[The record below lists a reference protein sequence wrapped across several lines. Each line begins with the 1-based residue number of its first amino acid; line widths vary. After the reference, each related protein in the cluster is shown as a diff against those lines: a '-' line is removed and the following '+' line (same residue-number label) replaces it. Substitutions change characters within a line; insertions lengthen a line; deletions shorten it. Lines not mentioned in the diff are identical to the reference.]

1 MASHR
6 RSTPSGLARTVR
18 VTVLS
23 AAVAT
28 AAAAFSP
35 SAAARPGGPADPAGA
50 AGGAGGAGSF
60 GSSGSV
66 RERLDRLYRQAERA
80 TEQYNAAGE
89 RAGALRRKV
98 EQAADRVARGQ
109 ETVNRMRN
117 ALGTVAAAQYRD
129 GLVDP
134 ALRLL
139 LSSEPDR
146 YLDRASAL
154 ERVTGRQTERLHAL
168 LAAQRA
174 LGQERLEAAR
184 ALAELEDSRRAVARH
199 KHEVEGRL
207 AAARR
212 LLNTLPD
219 GERARYARASRSA
232 GGPRAGFLFS
242 GPPPYPASG
251 GDSGFSDAGSA
262 RGAAAARAARSA
274 VGSPYA
280 WGASGP
286 FAFDCSG
293 LTQWAY
299 GRAGVGLPRTSQAQR
314 NAGRHVPLSEARPG
328 DLVIYRDD
336 ASHVGMYVG
345 DGQVVHAPY
354 PGARVRYD
362 RADMM
367 PISSITRP

>member
-6 RSTPSGLARTVR
+6 RPAHPGRNRTVR

-28 AAAAFSP
+28 AAAAL
-35 SAAARPGGPADPAGA
+35 SAAPASARPGPAGDA
-50 AGGAGGAGSF
+50 TGT
-60 GSSGSV
+60 V
-66 RERLDRLYRQAERA
+66 KEQIDRLYEQAERA
-80 TEQYNAAGE
+80 TEKFNAADE

-109 ETVNRMRN
+109 EKVNAMRT
-117 ALGTVAAAQYRD
+117 ALGLVAAAQYRA
-129 GLVDP
+129 GAVDP

-139 LSSEPDR
+139 LSSDPEH
-146 YLDRASAL
+146 YLDRASVL
-154 ERVTGRQTERLHAL
+154 DRVTGRQAGQLHAL
-168 LAAQRA
+168 LAAQRS
-174 LGQERLEAAR
+174 LNQERLEAGR
-184 ALAELEDSRRAVARH
+184 TLAELEDSRRAVERH
-199 KHEVEGRL
+199 KREVEGKL

-212 LLNTLPD
+212 LLNSLPD
-219 GERARYARASRSA
+219 DQREEYARASRSGGGA
-232 GGPRAGFLFS
+232 GRGGSLPPLSRLTASLPGAAARTAGENS
-242 GPPPYPASG
+242 GAS
-251 GDSGFSDAGSA
+251 SS
-262 RGAAAARAARSA
+262 RGAAAAMAARSA
-274 VGSPYA
+274 VGTPYA
-280 WGASGP
+280 WGATGP
-286 FAFDCSG
+286 SAFDCSG
-293 LTQWAY
+293 LMQWAY

-345 DGQVVHAPY
+345 NGQVVHAPY

-362 RADMM
+362 PANMM

>member
-6 RSTPSGLARTVR
+6 RPAHPGCNRTVR

-28 AAAAFSP
+28 AAAAL
-35 SAAARPGGPADPAGA
+35 SAAPASARPGPAGDA
-50 AGGAGGAGSF
+50 TGT
-60 GSSGSV
+60 V
-66 RERLDRLYRQAERA
+66 KEQIDRLYEQAERA
-80 TEQYNAAGE
+80 TEKFNAADE

-109 ETVNRMRN
+109 EKVNAMRT
-117 ALGTVAAAQYRD
+117 ALGMVASAQYRA
-129 GLVDP
+129 GAVDP

-139 LSSEPDR
+139 LSSDPER
-146 YLDRASAL
+146 YLDRASVL
-154 ERVTGRQTERLHAL
+154 DRVTGRQAGQLHAL

-174 LGQERLEAAR
+174 LTQERAEAGR
-184 ALAELEDSRRAVARH
+184 TLAELEEGRRAVARH
-199 KHEVEGRL
+199 KREVEGKL

-212 LLNTLPD
+212 LLNSLPD
-219 GERARYARASRSA
+219 QERQDYARASRS
-232 GGPRAGFLFS
+232 GGGAERPGSL
-242 GPPPYPASG
+242 PPLSRLAASLPGG
-251 GDSGFSDAGSA
+251 GDAAAAVGASSS
-262 RGAAAARAARSA
+262 RGAAAAMAARSA
-274 VGSPYA
+274 VGTPYA
-280 WGASGP
+280 WGATGP
-286 FAFDCSG
+286 SAFDCSG
-293 LTQWAY
+293 LMQWAY

-314 NAGRHVPLSEARPG
+314 NAGRHVSLSDARPG

-345 DGQVVHAPY
+345 NGQVVHAPY

-362 RADMM
+362 PANMM

>member
-6 RSTPSGLARTVR
+6 RPAPSGLARTAR
-18 VTVLS
+18 ITALS

-28 AAAAFSP
+28 AAAGLSSSP
-35 SAAARPGGPADPAGA
+35 ADARPGGPTGDATTSGA
-50 AGGAGGAGSF
+50 VKG
-60 GSSGSV
+60 
-66 RERLDRLYRQAERA
+66 RLDRLYRQAERA

-98 EQAADRVARGQ
+98 ELAADRVARGQ

-117 ALGTVAAAQYRD
+117 ALGTVAAAQYRA
-129 GLVDP
+129 GAVDP

-146 YLDRASAL
+146 YLDRATAL
-154 ERVTGRQTERLHAL
+154 ERVTGRQAEQLHAL

-212 LLNTLPD
+212 LLNTLSD
-219 GERARYARASRSA
+219 GERARYARASRSG
-232 GGPRAGFLFS
+232 GGPRAGFLS
-242 GPPPYPASG
+242 PVPPPDPSSG
-251 GDSGFSDAGSA
+251 GDSGLSDAGSS

-299 GRAGVGLPRTSQAQR
+299 SRAGVGLPRTSQAQR
-314 NAGRHVPLSEARPG
+314 HAGRHVPLSEARPG

-345 DGQVVHAPY
+345 NGQVVHAPY

>member
-35 SAAARPGGPADPAGA
+35 SAAARPGSPADPAGP
-50 AGGAGGAGSF
+50 AGGAGGSASP
-60 GSSGSV
+60 GSV
-66 RERLDRLYRQAERA
+66 RQRLDRLYRQAERA

-117 ALGTVAAAQYRD
+117 ALGTVAAAQYRN

-139 LSSEPDR
+139 LSSDPDR

-219 GERARYARASRSA
+219 GERVRYARASRSA
-232 GGPRAGFLFS
+232 GGPRAGFLFAV
-242 GPPPYPASG
+242 PPPYPSPG
-251 GDSGFSDAGSA
+251 GDSSLSDAGSA

-286 FAFDCSG
+286 SAFDCSG

-336 ASHVGMYVG
+336 ASHVGIYVG

-367 PISSITRP
+367 PISSVTRP